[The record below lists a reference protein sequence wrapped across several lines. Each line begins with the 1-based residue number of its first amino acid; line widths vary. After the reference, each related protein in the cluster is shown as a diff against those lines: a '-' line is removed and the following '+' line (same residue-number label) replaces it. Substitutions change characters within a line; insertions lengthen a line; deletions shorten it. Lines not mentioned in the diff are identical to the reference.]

1 MSVSPFTGW
10 YGEEYISSG
19 YPTLNFLFNRLRDK
33 EDVELIF
40 EFTDEEGEPGG
51 HSVTLTSLHFMDTDL
66 DSTWDPSHESAQMDY
81 IDPNCPS
88 GALGSLQGPMVA
100 PLLFDH
106 VLGAL
111 QFDWLNG
118 DGVRC
123 DPGSEKYKS
132 TITHAYA
139 EGVPSPFAYL
149 GAAAAL
155 HFSRRIRLRIKRAHD
170 DWNGQSG

>member
-1 MSVSPFTGW
+1 
-10 YGEEYISSG
+10 
-19 YPTLNFLFNRLRDK
+19 
-33 EDVELIF
+33 
-40 EFTDEEGEPGG
+40 
-51 HSVTLTSLHFMDTDL
+51 MDTDM

-139 EGVPSPFAYL
+139 ARCQL
-149 GAAAAL
+149 
-155 HFSRRIRLRIKRAHD
+155 RRRLASIT
-170 DWNGQSG
+170 